1 MVEEFNQRLPEA
13 RYLKGIKKD
22 FDALDELDSKIDTSD
37 KMLVTLDRQTIKS
50 EFIINNARKFL
61 SSETEP
67 LREDVISHL
76 VKLYAAEDTLHEVMA
91 ERMKSLGLD
100 GVDTS
105 KDPLLKKARRCA
117 DEIEALKN
125 LFMKE
130 FSDVIETYQAQD
142 LRNRL
147 TGER

>member
-1 MVEEFNQRLPEA
+1 
-13 RYLKGIKKD
+13 
-22 FDALDELDSKIDTSD
+22 
-37 KMLVTLDRQTIKS
+37 
-50 EFIINNARKFL
+50 
-61 SSETEP
+61 
-67 LREDVISHL
+67 
-76 VKLYAAEDTLHEVMA
+76 MA
-91 ERMKSLGLD
+91 ERMKSLGLE